1 MTKVRKSNLELLR
14 IISMMFIVM
23 SHCDDIFGLSNLY
36 SISLGINKII
46 TDWLHIGGQI
56 GVGCFL
62 LISGYF
68 MIDQNI
74 SFKKILN
81 LIGEVW
87 SYTIGIWIIWI
98 IKNVSM
104 GDIIIKEC
112 FIETL
117 YAFFPVLFSH
127 YWFVTA
133 YVILM
138 ILSPFLNKLIFSLAH
153 RDYGIFLGTIL
164 VIFVV
169 LDGSV
174 PQIDGVPK
182 ILSGMT
188 GGRLIAVFIMYFI
201 AGYIRR
207 FGKIERNNISRHLG
221 NAIVFYFALFATFYC
236 FTYIGITRDNQEIL
250 NLRYFYRVLNSPLI
264 VIICIELFKG
274 FLEMDI
280 KYNKWINEI
289 AGCTFGVYLIHSNR
303 LMSSWLSVI
312 FPIYKET
319 RPILILLYSV
329 VSIIVIYAVSVLI
342 DYVRKKTIGK
352 VWEKLLDKYANTLKS
367 KFAKI
372 ASYILN
378 CFVKWIEIF

>member
-1 MTKVRKSNLELLR
+1 MPKARKSNLELLR
-14 IISMMFIVM
+14 IISMIFIVM
-23 SHCDDIFGLSNLY
+23 SHCDDIFGLYNLY

-74 SFKKILN
+74 SLKKILN
-81 LIGEVW
+81 LVGEVW
-87 SYTIGIWIIWI
+87 FYTIGLWIIWI
-98 IKNVSM
+98 IKNVSL
-104 GDIIIKEC
+104 GNLIIKEC

-117 YAFFPVLFSH
+117 YAFFPILFGH

-138 ILSPFLNKLIFSLAH
+138 IVSPFLNKLIFSLDH
-153 RDYGIFLGTIL
+153 RNYGIFLSTIL

-169 LDGSV
+169 LDG
-174 PQIDGVPK
+174 GVPI
-182 ILSGMT
+182 ILSDMT

-207 FGKIERNNISRHLG
+207 FGKIERNNILRHLSI
-221 NAIVFYFALFATFYC
+221 AIILYFVLFATFYC
-236 FTYIGITRDNQEIL
+236 FTYIGITLDIQTIL
-250 NLRYFYRVLNSPLI
+250 NERYFYRVLNSPII

-274 FLEMDI
+274 FLGMDI
-280 KYNKWINEI
+280 KCNKLINEI

-303 LMSSWLSVI
+303 LMSSELSKI

-319 RPILILLYSV
+319 RPLLILLYSV
-329 VSIIVIYAVSVLI
+329 VSMIVIYAVSILI
-342 DYVRKKTIGK
+342 DYIRKRTIGK
-352 VWEKLLDKYANTLKS
+352 LWEKLLDKYANTIQN
-367 KFAKI
+367 KFTEI
-372 ASYILN
+372 TNCILN
-378 CFVKWIEIF
+378 CIVRWIEMF